1 MRKNEQTRR
10 DHLDELIEESCK
22 DPEFAVLWDQAEA
35 RLALARLRKGSSLTQ
50 QQVAD
55 RMGVARPR
63 VAEIERN
70 PLRVS
75 LGRMMRYAE
84 AIGVSLA
91 TVERELN
98 LKRAS

>member
-1 MRKNEQTRR
+1 MNER

-22 DPEFAVLWDQAEA
+22 DEEFAALCRQSEA
-35 RLALARLRKGSSLTQ
+35 RLALARLRKESNLTQ

-55 RMGVARPR
+55 RMGVSRPR
-63 VAEIERN
+63 VAEIERH

-75 LGRMMRYAE
+75 LGRMMSYSK

-91 TVERELN
+91 RVETELKITN
-98 LKRAS
+98 AG